1 MRTIQV
7 YEPDSDTGILD
18 MKFPTGAPAEIS
30 GVQTL
35 LQKIVLFL
43 RTRPGSDAYSPS
55 RGSIL
60 GDPAALSRALGN
72 ISQLR
77 VLITDAVDRCQNY
90 IIEQQALQREQ
101 GQYVSPDATL
111 TLLEVNNIYQG
122 DDPTSILVEILVYT
136 EGNKQYFLTV

>member
-1 MRTIQV
+1 MV
-7 YEPDSDTGILD
+7 
-18 MKFPTGAPAEIS
+18 
-30 GVQTL
+30 
-35 LQKIVLFL
+35 KIVLFL

-77 VLITDAVDRCQNY
+77 VLVTDAVDRCQNY

-101 GQYVSPDATL
+101 GQYISPDATL